1 MPLLTIAASA
11 LKGPLLLRQHGGAA
25 DYSVE
30 IAAAGQRLT
39 VGRIMAVQRASGSE
53 RGGWL
58 WTITGPAAPGSGI
71 ALSGEAGS
79 VEEARRAFRAT
90 FDRLVAWSAS
100 TASGGLPWHVGAERV
115 AGS

>member
-90 FDRLVAWSAS
+90 FRPAGGVVGFYGLRWPAVARW
-100 TASGGLPWHVGAERV
+100 GGTG
-115 AGS
+115 GG